1 MAKVHISQLHH
12 TFQRALTDM
21 VAGEA
26 IEARTFKKDR
36 GIVVLK
42 QDGDHFIFKQFGFD
56 NKTCVFDSMSLL
68 KQLKKAIAKEFPRS
82 NMAWIAHFEDVT
94 SIETLS
100 AEHNPQPS
108 LF

>member
-1 MAKVHISQLHH
+1 MAKVHISQLFH
-12 TFQRALTDM
+12 TFQRALPTM

-42 QDGDHFIFKQFGFD
+42 QDDDLFVFNQFGFD
-56 NKTCVFDSMSLL
+56 NKTLTLDNVNLL
-68 KQLKKAIAKEFPRS
+68 KQLKKSIAKEFPRS
-82 NMAWIAHFEDVT
+82 NMAWIVHFDGVP
-94 SIETLS
+94 SIEVLS
-100 AEHNPQPS
+100 ADYYSQPS

>member
-36 GIVVLK
+36 GIAVLK
-42 QDGDHFIFKQFGFD
+42 QDVDHFIYKQFGFD
-56 NKTCVFDSMSLL
+56 NKTLALDSVSLL
-68 KQLKKAIAKEFPRS
+68 KLLKKAIAKEFPRS
-82 NMAWIAHFEDVT
+82 NMAWIVHFEGVT
-94 SIETLS
+94 SIETLTADHS
-100 AEHNPQPS
+100 SQPS